1 MVKGTTNKSETQ
13 QFDFFY
19 KLSLVKSITQINLF
33 NINFG
38 NGSSMHPFTIYIES
52 KTWFLCMNPILNV
65 DAIIFKCVRKQVV

>member
-13 QFDFFY
+13 QFDYFY

-52 KTWFLCMNPILNV
+52 KT
-65 DAIIFKCVRKQVV
+65 